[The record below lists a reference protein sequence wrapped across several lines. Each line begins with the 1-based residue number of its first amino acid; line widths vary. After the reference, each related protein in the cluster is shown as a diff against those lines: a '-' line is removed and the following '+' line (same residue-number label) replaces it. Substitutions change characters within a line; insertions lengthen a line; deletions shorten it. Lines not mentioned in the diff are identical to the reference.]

1 MPKFSLETR
10 KITYYT
16 VVIEADSIEAAEA
29 QVAEWVSDDFEEFEN
44 SGTEW
49 IDAEWEQVEEVG
61 A

>member
-1 MPKFSLETR
+1 MPKYSLETR

-16 VVIEADSIEAAEA
+16 VIIEADSIEAAEA
-29 QVAEWVSDDFEEFEN
+29 QVREWVSDDFEPLEN

-49 IDAEWEQVEEVG
+49 IDGEWEPVEEVD